1 MVEFT
6 DLLSVRVKIGLGLI
20 TLNVWLWLTWNVH
33 GFQTIPYYEA
43 QSQIELSERAVF
55 QLQLQL
61 GCWHECYLEDG
72 IWEHINSELSE
83 LCLWSVSKKDKFAQP
98 AKVCDVKYSMF
109 QVIFVKEN
117 NWIYVWKG

>member
-1 MVEFT
+1 MKRPY
-6 DLLSVRVKIGLGLI
+6 LR
-20 TLNVWLWLTWNVH
+20 